1 MSLIQPRT
9 LKGFRD
15 LMPAQ
20 ALRRAEIVRVVE
32 DVFRAHGYGPIDT
45 PVLEYAEIIKGK
57 GGGETDKQIFEFTT
71 KGGREVALRN
81 DLTVPLARYVAQH
94 EGRLVFPFRRYHIGL
109 VFRGERPQR
118 GRARE
123 FLQCDA
129 DLIGPIGVAADAEA
143 IVVMAAV
150 YEALDVGRVTLR
162 VNDRRILEGLLETLG
177 GADQA
182 VPVLRALDKREKL
195 GDEKVRVEMRAAGL
209 ADAAIDRVL
218 DACTPREDDEA
229 TLTALAGLV
238 GDTEAGRAGIENLRG
253 VRRLYEAA
261 GGAPESLRADPSIAR
276 GLDYYTGLVVEA
288 QLDDLPD
295 IGSVGGG
302 GRYDDLA
309 GLYTKSHMPGVGF
322 TIGITRL
329 MDALDALGR
338 EDEASTAAGVLVT
351 YPGEAH
357 LAEAFA
363 LSAALRR
370 AGFACEVYPQSRKH
384 GQQMR
389 YADRRGLAFV
399 LTRNEDGSLH
409 GKRMHDGETT
419 TLADAQA
426 AIAWIQAPQPPTTS
440 PKE

>member
-15 LMPAQ
+15 LMPEQ
-20 ALRRAEIVRVVE
+20 ALRRAEIVRTVE
-32 DVFRAHGYGPIDT
+32 DVFRAHGYGPIDS

-57 GGGETDKQIFEFTT
+57 TGGEANKELFEFVD

-94 EGRLVFPFRRYHIGL
+94 EGKLVFPFRRYHIGL

-129 DLIGPIGVAADAEA
+129 DLIGPVGVAADAEA
-143 IVVMAAV
+143 LIVMADV
-150 YEALDVGRVTLR
+150 YAALDVGAVTLR
-162 VNDRRILEGLLETLG
+162 VNDRRILNGLLETIG
-177 GADQA
+177 AADQA

-195 GDEKVRVEMRAAGL
+195 GDETVRGEMRAVGL
-209 ADAAIDRVL
+209 DDPAIDRVL
-218 DACTPREDDEA
+218 DACTPRDDDDA
-229 TLTALAGLV
+229 TLTALEGLV
-238 GDTEAGRAGIENLRG
+238 GETGQGRAGIEGLRH
-253 VRRLYEAA
+253 VKRIFEAA
-261 GGAPESLRADPSIAR
+261 GQRPEALRIDPSIAR
-276 GLDYYTGLVVEA
+276 GLDYYTGIVVEA

-309 GLYTKSHMPGVGF
+309 SLYTKSHMPGVGF

-329 MDALDALGR
+329 MDALEALDR
-338 EDEASTAAGVLVT
+338 EGATRCTTQAMVT
-351 YPGEAH
+351 FPGEEA
-357 LAEAFA
+357 LTPAFA
-363 LSAALRR
+363 FAAALRR
-370 AGFACEVYPQSRKH
+370 AGIASEIYPQPKKH

-389 YADRRGLAFV
+389 YADRRGIPFV
-399 LTRNEDGSLH
+399 FTRNDDGTFH
-409 GKRMHDGETT
+409 GKRMADGETLT
-419 TLADAQA
+419 CPDASSA
-426 AIAWIQAPQPPTTS
+426 VSWIQSA
-440 PKE
+440 